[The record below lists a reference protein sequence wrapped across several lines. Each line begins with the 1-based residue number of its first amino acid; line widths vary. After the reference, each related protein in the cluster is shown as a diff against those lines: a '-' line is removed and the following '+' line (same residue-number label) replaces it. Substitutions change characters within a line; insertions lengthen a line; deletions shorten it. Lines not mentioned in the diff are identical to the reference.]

1 MYEYITNAV
10 KKRHGFVYV
19 KGATYQ
25 SISKP
30 SIPKKLSSPILP
42 YLRQRSR
49 STKSKIVPHTILPTT
64 ILLFQNLF
72 SSKINSQSP
81 ILPYL
86 RQRSRST
93 KSIIVPHTTLPT
105 TIPLFQNLFSLS
117 NHNLLIFISIPCTF
131 YFLSVLILHKYLSVL
146 FFLQKFNFPKAFY
159 ILNLYHYLVHSYQS
173 PTVQTQNRSIYSF
186 ELTQK
191 ILSSSPFQLNL

>member
-1 MYEYITNAV
+1 MLPLRYPPKIVPHTTLPTTILLFQNL
-10 KKRHGFVYV
+10 F
-19 KGATYQ
+19 
-25 SISKP
+25 SSKIN
-30 SIPKKLSSPILP
+30 SQSPILS
-42 YLRQRSR
+42 YLSLRSR

-72 SSKINSQSP
+72 SSKINSQYP

-93 KSIIVPHTTLPT
+93 KSKIVPHTTLST
-105 TIPLFQNLFSLS
+105 TILLFQNLFSLS
-117 NHNLLIFISIPCTF
+117 NHNLLIFISIPCTS

-159 ILNLYHYLVHSYQS
+159 ILNLYHCLVHSY
-173 PTVQTQNRSIYSF
+173 
-186 ELTQK
+186 
-191 ILSSSPFQLNL
+191 